1 MQEQTFSVIITND
14 KFFLM
19 ENVFN
24 KLCNTVKNNVI
35 FELKIPEKN
44 TDKVR
49 NNYDHLD
56 KKIGKFISERIPF
69 RKARFI
75 SIELIE
81 NVLRYGYFN
90 NRHSNYVAIAYK
102 DNQLLLSSS
111 NLVKNDEI
119 YYIDN
124 RLREINAS
132 FSETDPHKALRLMY
146 RNKLARVG
154 VSENDVKI
162 GILELARRLDDK
174 IYYRFE
180 KVDDEYSIFTII
192 CVINV

>member
-1 MQEQTFSVIITND
+1 
-14 KFFLM
+14 M

-49 NNYDHLD
+49 NNYNHLD
-56 KKIGKFISERIPF
+56 KKIGKFINERIPF
-69 RKARFI
+69 RKARFV

-90 NRHSNYVAIAYK
+90 NRHSSYVAIAYK

-146 RNKLARVG
+146 RNKLAMVG